1 MEKRLYE
8 ILYETEKHHWWYAV
22 RRKIIHDLIGT
33 YAPPQ
38 KPIKLLD
45 IGCGTGELLRELSF
59 LGKVSGIDNS
69 PQAIAFCKERGLKNV
84 FLAEGTNIPFRDDTF
99 DIVLCLDVLEHIEN
113 DDAALKEIRRIA
125 KPEGTIIIFVPTF
138 RFLWGKSDEL
148 GHHLRRY
155 RLKELRKK
163 IGQNGLKVVRSS
175 YFNFF
180 LFFPILASRWLI
192 RLFRIPIQSE
202 NETGKGLLNGILFG
216 IFSLEAR
223 LLSRINFPFGVSGL
237 VVSKKSD

>member
-22 RRKIIHDLIGT
+22 RRKIIRNLINS
-33 YAPPQ
+33 YYS
-38 KPIKLLD
+38 KRPIKLLD
-45 IGCGTGELLRELSF
+45 IGCGTGELLRELSP
-59 LGKVSGIDNS
+59 LGEVFGIDNS

-84 FLAEGTNIPFRDDTF
+84 SLAEGTSIPFPDNAF

-113 DDAALKEIRRIA
+113 DDAALKEIRRVV
-125 KPEGTIIIFVPTF
+125 KPGGIIIIFVPTF

-155 RLKELRKK
+155 RLKGLREK
-163 IGQNGLKVVRSS
+163 INKNGLDVIRSS

-180 LFFPILASRWLI
+180 LFIPILAVRRLV
-192 RLFRIPIQSE
+192 RLFKIPIQNE
-202 NETGKGLLNGILFG
+202 NETGKGLVNSILLG
-216 IFSLEAR
+216 IFSLEAF
-223 LLSRINFPFGVSGL
+223 LLRRINFPFGVSGL
-237 VVSKKSD
+237 AVCNKK